1 VRAKTLLLIGFG
13 MLVSPALPAQQAED
27 QSDAERKR
35 QFLKAREEMHTLPPS
50 PSPDATSKPKPRPF
64 RMTTPQPETAP
75 PPMPEAT
82 PTPRPE
88 PTPTPRPEPTPRPRP
103 KPEPEPTA
111 RPKPRPSTEAF
122 PQITPQ
128 PRPVTPAPVTPAPR
142 ITPQVIIEKTS
153 EQGLV
158 PPPQTQSRGWF
169 SRPTYKYLTSSVRS
183 AIDRANVG
191 RGRWRYI
198 VVHNSGTKQGNA
210 KAFDYY
216 HKRVRKMQN
225 GLAYHFVIGN
235 GTSSGDGEVEI
246 GNRWVRQ
253 INGGHVHSDYLN
265 NIALGICLVGDFNR
279 QVPTRKSLESLEEL
293 IRYLRN
299 RVGKIDGKPSV
310 VKAHR
315 EINPPR
321 WPTDCPGD
329 RYPYGWL
336 HSRFD

>member
-1 VRAKTLLLIGFG
+1 MRAKTLLLIGFG
-13 MLVSPALPAQQAED
+13 MLLITGSKAQQPED
-27 QSDAERKR
+27 QTDAERKR
-35 QFLKAREEMHTLPPS
+35 QFLKAREEMRTLPPS
-50 PSPDATSKPKPRPF
+50 PAPDTAPKPKPKPF
-64 RMTTPQPETAP
+64 RSPTPAPEL
-75 PPMPEAT
+75 PPMPEATPKPKPEAT
-82 PTPRPE
+82 PTPRPRPE
-88 PTPTPRPEPTPRPRP
+88 PEPTPRP
-103 KPEPEPTA
+103 KPAPT
-111 RPKPRPSTEAF
+111 PRRKLDPEAF
-122 PQITPQ
+122 PQITPR

-142 ITPQVIIEKTS
+142 GTPQVIIEKSS
-153 EQGLV
+153 EQGFI
-158 PPPQTQSRGWF
+158 PPPAPESRGWF
-169 SRPTYKYLTSSVRS
+169 SRPSYKYLTSGIRA
-183 AIDRANVG
+183 AIDRANVA

-235 GTSSGDGEVEI
+235 GTSSGDGEIEI
-246 GNRWVRQ
+246 GNRWMRQ

-279 QVPTRKSLESLEEL
+279 QVPTRRSLESLEEL
-293 IRYLRN
+293 TRYLRN
-299 RVGKIDGKPSV
+299 RVGKIDGKRSI

-329 RYPYGWL
+329 RFPYKWL
-336 HSRFD
+336 HSRLD

>member
-1 VRAKTLLLIGFG
+1 MRAKLLLLIGLG
-13 MLVSPALPAQQAED
+13 MLIHTSLRAQQSEELT
-27 QSDAERKR
+27 DAEKKR
-35 QFLKAREEMHTLPPS
+35 QFLKAREEMRTLPPT
-50 PSPDATSKPKPRPF
+50 PPTEQTPKPKPKPF
-64 RMTTPQPETAP
+64 RTTTPGPQPT
-75 PPMPEAT
+75 PMPKPEAT
-82 PTPRPE
+82 PKPR
-88 PTPTPRPEPTPRPRP
+88 
-103 KPEPEPTA
+103 PEPEPTPH
-111 RPKPRPSTEAF
+111 PKPKLNPEAF
-122 PQITPQ
+122 PQITPR
-128 PRPVTPAPVTPAPR
+128 PRPVTPAPVTPAPL

-153 EQGLV
+153 EQGTV
-158 PPPQTQSRGWF
+158 PPPAQKSTGWF
-169 SRPTYKYLTSSVRS
+169 SKPTYKYLTSGVRA
-183 AIDRANVG
+183 AIDRANVA
-191 RGRWRYI
+191 RGRWRYL

-235 GTSSGDGEVEI
+235 GTSSGDGEIEI
-246 GNRWVRQ
+246 GGRWVRQ

-279 QVPTRKSLESLEEL
+279 TVPTRNELESLEEL

-299 RVGKIDGKPSV
+299 RVGKIDGKASI

-329 RYPYGWL
+329 RYPYSWL